1 MWRWPNQQQINIAR
15 GVQSNWKVN
24 PPASLFFEQTI
35 WLATAVPSVL
45 RTNWTRSSPLLCRCR
60 STTNSCL
67 LPRAVPYR
75 GRRLSVRWNTRRQ
88 LMLFYRKDGSIAL
101 PWTFEWHPVFS
112 KLPYFLCFL
121 YIPGSN
127 LKYRDW
133 LHRLH
138 PKATLY
144 VIITI
149 WAVQFQCS
157 SVQHSANIVHP
168 SIFAAVWKR
177 VCLFW
182 DWRVGGW
189 WCPVGRDCRVCS
201 FCGWRMRGR
210 TSRSCRN
217 RIGILRFPILSL
229 LL

>member
-1 MWRWPNQQQINIAR
+1 MWRWPNRQQINIAR

-127 LKYRDW
+127 LRYPVVRSADFQRSENTMNYNVGLSYSPRPW
-133 LHRLH
+133 LSAQLGYEYESYVNKFADAGFEDYFLPDYDAHRV
-138 PKATLY
+138 TLTLQLGY
-144 VIITI
+144 
-149 WAVQFQCS
+149 
-157 SVQHSANIVHP
+157 
-168 SIFAAVWKR
+168 
-177 VCLFW
+177 
-182 DWRVGGW
+182 
-189 WCPVGRDCRVCS
+189 
-201 FCGWRMRGR
+201 
-210 TSRSCRN
+210 
-217 RIGILRFPILSL
+217 
-229 LL
+229 